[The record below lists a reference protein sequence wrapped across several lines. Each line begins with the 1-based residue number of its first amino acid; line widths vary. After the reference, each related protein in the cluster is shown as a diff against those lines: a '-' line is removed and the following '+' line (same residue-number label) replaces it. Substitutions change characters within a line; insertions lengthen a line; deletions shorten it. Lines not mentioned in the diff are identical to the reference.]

1 MSSQDTAFSKA
12 PNQARVART
21 LGFFFGRGFVGQ
33 RIRMAVLLSIL
44 GLYWFVLAL
53 LADFPSLI
61 PAELLDSVPL
71 LLRIILDVVASFFA
85 PPVILH
91 LLPVALGIL
100 IGLVAAAYY
109 LADLFELES
118 VWIAWRYLLNALF
131 GWNPP
136 VLTIASSDL
145 ASLDQSNPLLRIGGP
160 GFLNLH
166 LGFAAVFE
174 SVEGKPKIYA
184 PSRKGNGA
192 YRFFVQGF
200 DRLQEVIDLRDQI
213 RRLDQVQAV
222 THDGITVFARDAQLV
237 FRAHGGDDRS
247 LEVPYPYD
255 PQGILRLAYG
265 QHVHDSGVSRWTD
278 ALPSLA
284 RRELRTF
291 VAGRGIDDFLAIE
304 SGDEAHSSEA
314 PAVSSFLIPRKQ
326 LTQSFHT
333 AEQAER
339 LRELGLEL
347 SWVGVGTWEVRDDQ
361 ISTTDAEV
369 AAGQRI
375 LTAARDRAR
384 TRRLRSREYR
394 SSARQHARIDQ
405 SLHFLQSIVR
415 WWEEGELP
423 SEYRCF
429 EFLSQLKRRASEMTS
444 QLESWRKLHPDG
456 PAVPSEYSAFFD
468 HLNALTQP
476 DTVE

>member
-1 MSSQDTAFSKA
+1 MSSQDSAFSNVA
-12 PNQARVART
+12 SQARMART
-21 LGFFFGRGFVGQ
+21 LGFFFGRGFIGQ
-33 RIRMAVLLSIL
+33 RIRMAILLIIL
-44 GLYWFVLAL
+44 GMYWFILAL
-53 LADFPSLI
+53 LADFPSFI
-61 PAELLDSVPL
+61 PTATLNSLPL

-85 PPVILH
+85 PPVLLH

-136 VLTIASSDL
+136 VLTIASSEL
-145 ASLDQSNPLLRIGGP
+145 GSLDQSNPLLRIGGP
-160 GFLNLH
+160 GYLNLH

-184 PSRKGNGA
+184 PSRKADGA
-192 YRFFVQGF
+192 HRFFVQGF

-213 RRLDQVQAV
+213 RLLDQVQAV
-222 THDGITVFARDAQLV
+222 TRDGITVFARDAQLV

-255 PQGILRLAYG
+255 PQGILRLVYG
-265 QHVHDSGVSRWTD
+265 QHVHKSGASRWTD

-291 VAGRGIDDFLAIE
+291 VAGRGIDDFLAI
-304 SGDEAHSSEA
+304 DSSDDME
-314 PAVSSFLIPRKQ
+314 PSTVSSFLMPRKQ

-347 SWVGVGTWEVRDDQ
+347 SWVGVGTWEVRNDQ
-361 ISTTDAEV
+361 IPSTDSEV

-384 TRRLRSREYR
+384 ARRLRSREYR
-394 SSARQHARIDQ
+394 AGARQHARIEY
-405 SLHFLQSIVR
+405 SLHFLQSVVR

-423 SEYRCF
+423 PEYRCF
-429 EFLSQLKRRASEMTS
+429 EFLSNLKRRASEMTS
-444 QLESWRKLHPDG
+444 QLESWKELHPDG
-456 PAVPSEYSAFFD
+456 PNIPSDLPVFLD
-468 HLNALTQP
+468 HLNSITRP
-476 DTVE
+476 DSVE

>member
-237 FRAHGGDDRS
+237 FRAHGCDDRS

-265 QHVHDSGVSRWTD
+265 QRCTPFSG
-278 ALPSLA
+278 
-284 RRELRTF
+284 
-291 VAGRGIDDFLAIE
+291 
-304 SGDEAHSSEA
+304 
-314 PAVSSFLIPRKQ
+314 
-326 LTQSFHT
+326 
-333 AEQAER
+333 AER
-339 LRELGLEL
+339 IAHICCRP
-347 SWVGVGTWEVRDDQ
+347 RH
-361 ISTTDAEV
+361 
-369 AAGQRI
+369 
-375 LTAARDRAR
+375 
-384 TRRLRSREYR
+384 RRLSRHRIGRRSP
-394 SSARQHARIDQ
+394 I
-405 SLHFLQSIVR
+405 
-415 WWEEGELP
+415 
-423 SEYRCF
+423 
-429 EFLSQLKRRASEMTS
+429 
-444 QLESWRKLHPDG
+444 
-456 PAVPSEYSAFFD
+456 
-468 HLNALTQP
+468 
-476 DTVE
+476 

>member
-1 MSSQDTAFSKA
+1 
-12 PNQARVART
+12 
-21 LGFFFGRGFVGQ
+21 
-33 RIRMAVLLSIL
+33 
-44 GLYWFVLAL
+44 
-53 LADFPSLI
+53 
-61 PAELLDSVPL
+61 
-71 LLRIILDVVASFFA
+71 
-85 PPVILH
+85 
-91 LLPVALGIL
+91 
-100 IGLVAAAYY
+100 
-109 LADLFELES
+109 
-118 VWIAWRYLLNALF
+118 
-131 GWNPP
+131 
-136 VLTIASSDL
+136 
-145 ASLDQSNPLLRIGGP
+145 
-160 GFLNLH
+160 
-166 LGFAAVFE
+166 
-174 SVEGKPKIYA
+174 
-184 PSRKGNGA
+184 
-192 YRFFVQGF
+192 
-200 DRLQEVIDLRDQI
+200 
-213 RRLDQVQAV
+213 
-222 THDGITVFARDAQLV
+222 
-237 FRAHGGDDRS
+237 
-247 LEVPYPYD
+247 
-255 PQGILRLAYG
+255 
-265 QHVHDSGVSRWTD
+265 
-278 ALPSLA
+278 
-284 RRELRTF
+284 
-291 VAGRGIDDFLAIE
+291 
-304 SGDEAHSSEA
+304 
-314 PAVSSFLIPRKQ
+314 

-361 ISTTDAEV
+361 ISTTDTEV